1 MSNQDT
7 KNKTQQ
13 QIRVRYNETSA
24 LFASQFIVNTSAED
38 VTVNFSSGPITDPG
52 SGETMLPVHTRIA
65 MTREGARRLHAVLSN
80 VLAPAATEKKDIPSQ
95 AQASI
100 PDIEQ

>member
-1 MSNQDT
+1 MSNQD
-7 KNKTQQ
+7 NKTQQ

-38 VTVNFSSGPITDPG
+38 VTVNFSSGPITDPA

-65 MTREGARRLHAVLSN
+65 MTREGARRLRAVLTN
-80 VLAPAATEKKDIPSQ
+80 ILAAAQKEKKEIPSQ
-95 AQASI
+95 AQANI
-100 PDIEQ
+100 PDIKQ